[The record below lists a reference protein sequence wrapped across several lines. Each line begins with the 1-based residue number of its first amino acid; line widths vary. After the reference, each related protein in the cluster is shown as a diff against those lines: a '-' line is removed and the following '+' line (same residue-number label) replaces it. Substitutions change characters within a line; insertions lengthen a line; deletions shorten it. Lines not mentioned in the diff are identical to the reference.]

1 MRSTGCKIEKTRY
14 SLPHVKKRS
23 KKGKDF
29 VGARRQLPRT
39 TKLQNETRILIVAF
53 PFGWQLREMSKA
65 LQREMMKAAACVSL
79 KVVSRTDGLGVGNI
93 E

>member
-39 TKLQNETRILIVAF
+39 TKLQNETLSHFHLA
-53 PFGWQLREMSKA
+53 
-65 LQREMMKAAACVSL
+65 
-79 KVVSRTDGLGVGNI
+79 GN
-93 E
+93 